1 MAERD
6 TGLFLD
12 GRGVAVSS
20 GGVPMVRV
28 LGYLPFLL
36 ALLLL
41 CGPTVADEDEI
52 RERRRKIE
60 VKFAAS
66 YMKIAKEAKR
76 NRGLDLCER
85 AFARVETLD
94 PGNDDAI
101 EFEPTV
107 KGKPSKPQRR
117 KLGKLEKQFGD
128 LRLKEAKQRLD
139 LALWLDGEV
148 LIEES
153 IAEAREAL
161 TLAPGPISFNEE
173 GVLSTPKLGRLPC
186 SLSISVLDEHE
197 VVAGD
202 LVPVD
207 QIPEALPW
215 SKGWTLKTKHFLI
228 KTNVSGRLCR
238 TVGRALEA
246 AREIYAEETGF
257 KVKRRISVYIL
268 RTRKAYEDYWV
279 KLGKDKPHPGNV
291 GRCYQ
296 DHCAIDGTRPT
307 REVVS
312 TAIHEVAHGYFN
324 LGHRSVTGEDGV
336 NMPPWFA
343 EGLATY
349 CAGYGKDSLSFD
361 SGVVLPRV
369 GRDGPLKR
377 FQTLTRLGQ
386 ARSLEDFMHH
396 EKGDS
401 LFYYQACAFYWF
413 FKETEDQNLK
423 TLYHRAVKEMVDAAL
438 DGDERT
444 AGGTAIFR
452 RVMGGDLS
460 ELEEEFFAWVRG
472 LTFQAP
478 ED

>member
-1 MAERD
+1 MGGGD
-6 TGLFLD
+6 
-12 GRGVAVSS
+12 AVSS
-20 GGVPMVRV
+20 GGMPMVRV
-28 LGYLPFLL
+28 LGCLPFLL
-36 ALLLL
+36 ALLIL
-41 CGPTVADEDEI
+41 CGPTVADEDQI
-52 RERRRKIE
+52 RERRRQIE
-60 VKFAAS
+60 VKFAAG

-85 AFARVETLD
+85 AFARAEALD

-107 KGKPSKPQRR
+107 KGRPSRPQRR
-117 KLGKLEKQFGD
+117 KLGKLEKRFSD
-128 LRLKEAKQRLD
+128 LCLKEAKQRLD
-139 LALWLDGEV
+139 LALWLDEEV
-148 LIEES
+148 MIEES
-153 IAEAREAL
+153 VAEAREAL

-173 GVLSTPKLGRLPC
+173 GVLSTPKLGRLPD
-186 SLSISVLDEHE
+186 SLSISVLDENE
-197 VVAGD
+197 VVAGA
-202 LVPVD
+202 LIPVD
-207 QIPEALPW
+207 QVPEALPW
-215 SKGWTLKTKHFLI
+215 SKGWTLETKHFLI

-246 AREIYAEETGF
+246 AREIYEEETGF
-257 KVKRRISVYIL
+257 EVEERISVYIL

-279 KLGKDKPHPGNV
+279 KLGKDKPGPGNV
-291 GRCYQ
+291 GRCFR

-324 LGHRSVTGEDGV
+324 LGHMKVTGRDGV

-361 SGVVLPRV
+361 RGVVLPRV

-377 FQTLTRLGQ
+377 FQTLLKLGQ
-386 ARSLEDFMHH
+386 ARDLEDFMHH
-396 EKGDS
+396 EEGDS

-413 FKETEDQNLK
+413 FKETGNRNLK
-423 TLYHRAVKEMVDAAL
+423 TLYRRAVKEMVDAAL
-438 DGDERT
+438 DGDERVT
-444 AGGTAIFR
+444 GGTAIFR

-460 ELEEEFFAWVRG
+460 AVQEEFFAWVRG
-472 LTFQAP
+472 LTFEVA